1 MEVYMKKSHLAIIL
15 LAITVA
21 VPLQA
26 QSKTEQAKAFFKK
39 HKTKIAVGAAAATA
53 AALGGAALLSDSE
66 KEKTRKQYGFPAK
79 GTYKGRRGDIRE
91 VVDYSFGPNN
101 IKWVLVK
108 TNERPGRIRLEDWN
122 QENYTRT
129 WF

>member
-1 MEVYMKKSHLAIIL
+1 MKKNYLAIIL

-26 QSKTEQAKAFFKK
+26 QSKTEQAKAFLKK

-53 AALGGAALLSDSE
+53 AALGGVALLSDSE
-66 KEKTRKQYGFPAK
+66 KEKTRKEYGFPAN
-79 GTYKGRRGDIRE
+79 GTYVSRQGIIRE
-91 VVDYSFGPNN
+91 VTGFSFVGNK
-101 IKWVLVK
+101 KWVLVK
-108 TNERPGRIRLEDWN
+108 TNERPGKMRLEVWN
-122 QENYTRT
+122 QEEYKPKR